1 MKTML
6 NEIKKAIKAFMA
18 NYRNAMAL
26 YGDAICRGRG
36 CACA

>member
-6 NEIKKAIKAFMA
+6 NEFKKVVKAFIA
-18 NYRNAMAL
+18 NSLNAMSL
-26 YGDAICRGRG
+26 YGEAICRGRG